1 MKIDGVGDRKA
12 HNRSYVKATF
22 NTTTGRLLYGH
33 FLPLPGGVTQAPARA
48 LPIRGVAGKRQLL
61 QEQEFA
67 AASDLTL
74 MLSNF
79 ETRSQQRYTWTV
91 SAEADKS
98 SINLASEK
106 SGWLPVQ

>member
-1 MKIDGVGDRKA
+1 MGDRKA

-22 NTTTGRLLYGH
+22 NTTTGRLLHGQ
-33 FLPLPGGVTQAPARA
+33 FLPLPGGVMQAPARA
-48 LPIRGVAGKRQLL
+48 LPVRGVAGRRHLL
-61 QEQEFA
+61 QEEEFA

-91 SAEADKS
+91 SVEADKS
-98 SINLASEK
+98 SIKLSSEK